1 MEDKEKAVIEQTQSY
16 IYSLIDQTIKI
27 RVVDDELRKRAP
39 AVLIEQYKCY
49 ISSLFG
55 IPVMLCYPK
64 EVKTLTPAQIQ
75 RHMQIMSDKCGII
88 SIIVIRDIPSYNIQR
103 LIHQRVNFIIVG
115 KQMFV
120 PSLLMDLRKLPQT
133 GKDIKEEIPA
143 LAQCLILHSI
153 LFGPLW
159 MSVHEIMEAFDVSY
173 STANRAVRWLKSKEL
188 VLVSRGEEKK
198 VQMMKSGRSLW
209 ESCITYLSSPIE
221 KVVYSD
227 KKPDGASLTGMDAVR
242 YYTNTADPNEG
253 TCYAI
258 SKRQLSEITAFDEKG
273 NHPYTIEVWKY
284 NPKLLSQSA
293 VVDILSLYI
302 CHKADRDEEYTKMLE
317 NLIDRFFF
325 K

>member
-1 MEDKEKAVIEQTQSY
+1 MEDKDKALIEQTQSY

-27 RVVDDELRKRAP
+27 WVVDDELRKRMP

-49 ISSLFG
+49 KSSLFG

-120 PSLLMDLRKLPQT
+120 PSLLMDLRKLPKT

-153 LFGPLW
+153 SFGPLW
-159 MSVHEIMEAFDVSY
+159 MSVNEIMEAFDVSY

-188 VLVSRGEEKK
+188 VLVSRGKEKK

-209 ESCITYLSSPIE
+209 ESCIAYLSSPIE

-227 KKPDGASLTGMDAVR
+227 ERPDGALLAGMDAVR
-242 YYTNTADPNEG
+242 HYTNSANTNEG
-253 TCYAI
+253 TRYAI
-258 SKRQLSEITAFDEKG
+258 SKSQLSEITVFDEKG
-273 NHPYTIEVWKY
+273 NHPYSLEVWKY
-284 NPKLLSQSA
+284 NPKSLSQSI

-302 CHKADRDEEYTKMLE
+302 CQTSNSDEKLTNVLE
-317 NLIDRFFF
+317 NFIDRYFRL
-325 K
+325 

>member
-1 MEDKEKAVIEQTQSY
+1 MEDKALIEQTQLY

-27 RVVDDELRKRAP
+27 WVVDDELRKRMP

-153 LFGPLW
+153 LF
-159 MSVHEIMEAFDVSY
+159 
-173 STANRAVRWLKSKEL
+173 
-188 VLVSRGEEKK
+188 
-198 VQMMKSGRSLW
+198 
-209 ESCITYLSSPIE
+209 
-221 KVVYSD
+221 
-227 KKPDGASLTGMDAVR
+227 
-242 YYTNTADPNEG
+242 
-253 TCYAI
+253 
-258 SKRQLSEITAFDEKG
+258 
-273 NHPYTIEVWKY
+273 
-284 NPKLLSQSA
+284 
-293 VVDILSLYI
+293 
-302 CHKADRDEEYTKMLE
+302 
-317 NLIDRFFF
+317 
-325 K
+325 